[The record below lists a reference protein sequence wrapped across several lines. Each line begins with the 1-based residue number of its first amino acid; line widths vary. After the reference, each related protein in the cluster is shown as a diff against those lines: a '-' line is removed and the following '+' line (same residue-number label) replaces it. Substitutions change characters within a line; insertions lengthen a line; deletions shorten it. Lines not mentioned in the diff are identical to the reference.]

1 MIGRYQLYVK
11 EHQDFNA
18 NYATLMGRIDDLSSQ
33 LDECREIVGDYKIL
47 QDRRG
52 RLEQLN
58 DIRTELDK
66 SADALA
72 DLGERLYVH
81 TAPDGREMLRVQLK
95 VTRER
100 WEALSDDMVAAA
112 NQLDQCLQQFAE
124 FSASQVFHLFTLQLL
139 MINIQHLTGC
149 LHSNISGIVVQN
161 QPASINN

>member
-11 EHQDFNA
+11 EHQDFNV
-18 NYATLMGRIDDLSSQ
+18 NYASLMGRIDELTSQ
-33 LDECREIVGDYKIL
+33 LDGCREIVGDYKIL
-47 QDRRG
+47 QERRG

-95 VTRER
+95 VARER
-100 WEALSDDMVAAA
+100 WEALSDDMADAA
-112 NQLDQCLQQFAE
+112 NKLDQCLQQFAE
-124 FSASQVFHLFTLQLL
+124 FSASQVC
-139 MINIQHLTGC
+139 HLTTCILCTPFLLYSHFMFSEIG
-149 LHSNISGIVVQN
+149 
-161 QPASINN
+161 

>member
-1 MIGRYQLYVK
+1 MAATREMISRYQLYVK
-11 EHQDFNA
+11 EHQDFNT
-18 NYATLMGRIDDLSSQ
+18 NYTSLMGRIDELSCQ

-47 QDRRG
+47 QGRRV

-58 DIRTELDK
+58 DIHTELDK

-95 VTRER
+95 VARER

-112 NQLDQCLQQFAE
+112 NKLDQCLQQFAE
-124 FSASQVFHLFTLQLL
+124 FSASQVFHLDILKVLILL
-139 MINIQHLTGC
+139 
-149 LHSNISGIVVQN
+149 
-161 QPASINN
+161 PAS